1 MSTLIIIAFILGGL
15 ILFAVEVFLVPGISL
30 AGIGATLCILYA
42 IFYAFVYVGTT
53 AGWISVACSAL
64 GIALVTVWFMRSK
77 TVDRLALKKT
87 LDYKP
92 DPLKGLDLKA
102 GDTGTTV
109 TRLTLIGNADF
120 NGNIVEV
127 QSTDGFIDEKTL
139 VEIVRINNG
148 TVYVRPTSGIQN
160 R

>member
-1 MSTLIIIAFILGGL
+1 MLG
-15 ILFAVEVFLVPGISL
+15 PGISL
-30 AGIGATLCILYA
+30 AGSGATLCILYA

-53 AGWISVACSAL
+53 AGWISGACSAL

-127 QSTDGFIDEKTL
+127 QSTDGFIDEKTP

-148 TVYVRPTSGIQN
+148 TVYVRPTGGIQN

>member
-127 QSTDGFIDEKTL
+127 QSTDGFIDEKTP

-148 TVYVRPTSGIQN
+148 TVYVRPTGGIQN

>member
-53 AGWISVACSAL
+53 AGWISVTCSAL

-148 TVYVRPTSGIQN
+148 TVYVRPTGSIQN